1 MPCCTFPSAGLGAV
15 PRAGALLFLS
25 IPGGLAGFLWEPSKA
40 HRKCLSL
47 PEMES
52 EGQVRKMTW
61 ERRSDRD
68 GAWLGRLKGKG
79 QGVERPE
86 ENPHSWESG

>member
-15 PRAGALLFLS
+15 LRAGTLPVLS
-25 IPGGLAGFLWEPSKA
+25 MPGGLAGFLWVPPKA

-47 PEMES
+47 PEMAS

-61 ERRSDRD
+61 EKNGRD

-79 QGVERPE
+79 QGVERPVE
-86 ENPHSWESG
+86 DAHSRGSG

>member
-1 MPCCTFPSAGLGAV
+1 MA
-15 PRAGALLFLS
+15 
-25 IPGGLAGFLWEPSKA
+25 
-40 HRKCLSL
+40 
-47 PEMES
+47 S

>member
-1 MPCCTFPSAGLGAV
+1 MLHFPFCRPGSCPPSWSAAYPVHPWRTGWV
-15 PRAGALLFLS
+15 PMGTS
-25 IPGGLAGFLWEPSKA
+25 QSPQ
-40 HRKCLSL
+40 KCLSL
-47 PEMES
+47 PEMAS